1 MIRINIAIQIIILL
15 KISFFGL
22 ILKIRTKTKI
32 NGKIIAFNLVSNANP
47 MKITPIII
55 PFKLNFKTKYRL
67 KIPIKMKRG
76 SVSVKFELF
85 MARERIVGIN
95 FYLFGC
101 PYTMALSGVIL
112 AQSLDSKLYTM
123 GREYYRQLLEPLEL
137 PRALAGKVI
146 IVEDSFY
153 AAIDEL
159 RRDIK

>member
-1 MIRINIAIQIIILL
+1 MLNSAATDYFEKAYGFSHISQPYDRKGEGSAEDKSLL
-15 KISFFGL
+15 
-22 ILKIRTKTKI
+22 TW
-32 NGKIIAFNLVSNANP
+32 
-47 MKITPIII
+47 
-55 PFKLNFKTKYRL
+55 
-67 KIPIKMKRG
+67 
-76 SVSVKFELF
+76 VKFELF